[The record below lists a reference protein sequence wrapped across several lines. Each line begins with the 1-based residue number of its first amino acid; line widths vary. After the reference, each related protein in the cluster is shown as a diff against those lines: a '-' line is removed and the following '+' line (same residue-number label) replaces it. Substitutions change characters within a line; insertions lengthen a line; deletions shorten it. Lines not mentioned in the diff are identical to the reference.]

1 MVQTI
6 TRGPRG
12 WRYHPQRDRLLAE
25 AHARPY
31 TPLAAPML
39 AAQIATLSGEGGAGA
54 DRAHMTLICRR
65 VGTSEPGPDARWCA
79 LDAGGWRLR
88 WERHTEFSTWTFFRA
103 PGQDVAFSESA
114 LDLVPTDWLGDL
126 PGDVLVAAQL
136 DIRER
141 GSVTPT
147 HLLGAEASGA
157 RVMDDAASVF
167 SDFLPDGQGMTR
179 FLLLAGHDSE
189 PELIGRI
196 ARSLLEVETYRLMA
210 LLAFPLAGEA
220 TAALT
225 GIEARAA
232 ALAGELV
239 GKANAEEDR
248 RLLAELA
255 SLAGE
260 AEALNA
266 RTSFRF
272 GAAAA
277 YHDIVRDRIANLR
290 EMPIEGVQ
298 TLSEFMERRLAPAMR
313 TCDTVAAREKAV
325 IERIARTEQMLNTR
339 VEVAAEATNQSLL
352 ASMDRRSDLQLRLQS
367 TVEGLSVVA
376 VSYYAIGI
384 LFYLAQ
390 ALAHGLPAIDP
401 KLATGL
407 MAPFVILA
415 VWLTLRRVRAR
426 MAEHPAH
433 PHENGAG

>member
-1 MVQTI
+1 MAT
-6 TRGPRG
+6 GPRG

-31 TPLAAPML
+31 TPLCAPML
-39 AAQIATLSGEGGAGA
+39 VTRIATLSGEDGAEV
-54 DRAHMTLICRR
+54 DRAHMRAICCR
-65 VGTSEPGPDARWCA
+65 VGTAEPGPDARWCA
-79 LDAGGWRLR
+79 LDAGAWRLR

-103 PGQDVAFSESA
+103 PRQDVAFGESA
-114 LDLVPTDWLGDL
+114 LDLVPSDWLAEL
-126 PGDVLVAAQL
+126 PGDVLVAAHL
-136 DIRER
+136 EARER
-141 GSVTPT
+141 GSAVPSR
-147 HLLGAEASGA
+147 LFGAEASGA

-167 SDFLPDGQGMTR
+167 SDFLPDGAGMTR
-179 FLLLAGHDSE
+179 FLLLSGHGSE

-196 ARSLLEVETYRLMA
+196 ARSLIEIETYRLMA
-210 LLAFPLAGEA
+210 LLAFPLAAEA
-220 TAALT
+220 TGALT

-239 GKANAEEDR
+239 GKADAEEDR

-272 GAAAA
+272 GAASA

-290 EMPIEGVQ
+290 EAPIEGLQ
-298 TLSEFMERRLAPAMR
+298 TLREFMERRLAPAMR
-313 TCDTVAAREKAV
+313 TCDTVAMREKAV

-339 VEVAAEATNQSLL
+339 VEVAVEVTNQSLL
-352 ASMDRRSDLQLRLQS
+352 ASMDRRSDLQLRLQG

-376 VSYYAIGI
+376 ISYYAIGI
-384 LFYLAQ
+384 LFYLMQ
-390 ALAHGLPAIDP
+390 AAAHVWQFDP

-407 MAPFVILA
+407 TAPLVIAA
-415 VWLTLRRVRAR
+415 VWLALRRARAR
-426 MAEHPAH
+426 MADHPAH
-433 PHENGAG
+433 PAD